1 MRLWLLLWLA
11 LASLTNTRGKKPFVP
26 LPYPK
31 INNRTFIK
39 ECLDAHNKHRSEVN
53 PPASDM
59 LYMTWDLALARTAR
73 AWANKCIFEH
83 NPYRGH
89 PHPKLR
95 PTGENLLAGGAI
107 RRPYNSASA
116 IRVFY
121 NEVKYYNYNKHSCTH
136 VCGHYTQVVWSTSYK
151 LGCAI
156 VFCPKFGHQKNIEYF
171 VCNYAPTG
179 NLPWRP
185 YEAGRPC
192 SKCQKGDT
200 CENNLCRNPE
210 RDREIV
216 KRYSRWYP
224 PFEHR
229 IICDE
234 SCIALAVL
242 RPLLMFVAFAAVFY
256 LQKRYPNLILQK

>member
-136 VCGHYTQVVWSTSYK
+136 VCGHYTQCGVLLTS
-151 LGCAI
+151 
-156 VFCPKFGHQKNIEYF
+156 
-171 VCNYAPTG
+171 
-179 NLPWRP
+179 
-185 YEAGRPC
+185 
-192 SKCQKGDT
+192 
-200 CENNLCRNPE
+200 
-210 RDREIV
+210 
-216 KRYSRWYP
+216 
-224 PFEHR
+224 
-229 IICDE
+229 
-234 SCIALAVL
+234 LAVL
-242 RPLLMFVAFAAVFY
+242 LFSVLNLVIKKILNILYAIMLQLATFHGDLMKQEGHVANAKKETHVKITSVEILSVIVRLSSAIHDGIHPLNTGLFVMNPVLL
-256 LQKRYPNLILQK
+256 LQF